1 MSAHDS
7 NGYFVE
13 LGEYSLILAKANLSQ
28 RPRAV
33 EDLREVWLGDNAGV
47 EAALKEIKAEG
58 EKGKAVALLRL
69 KNRTLFSADAALGK
83 KVNSSAA
90 VEGFLKESLGADAY
104 PANWSW
110 VNQKDGRAPDNG
122 APWLL
127 DATATAA
134 TDEALGKITGWA
146 FDLLRCQSASIAL
159 VGAVSN
165 AARASQVTGP
175 VLLCDVS
182 ENRSFLVGVSN
193 QGVTS
198 FATIPVGFDNLAE
211 ATQNA
216 LGLKFRGSAARLM
229 FNESYDF
236 SEAAAKIVE
245 PLVVGIR
252 GALPTMGAISPN
264 QLVCSGVL
272 ARQTWLLQA
281 LASAL
286 NLKLLS
292 LDAAAWA
299 TAQGV
304 SLGSKAS
311 AEVAPSWLGV
321 LGAVAAYDPRNP
333 GATLPWNPVLTN
345 TPVAPAPIVPAILQE
360 PAPAPAPA
368 KVAAAVAPAPAPKA
382 PEPKAPEPAVIAAAP
397 APAIAPTPKPEPAK
411 AAAPA
416 PAPAKPAEPA
426 PAKAGVVI
434 TPPPKPVEPPK
445 PITPAP
451 KTPPPPAKP
460 VEPKAAAKTEPKA
473 PAPASAAKAP
483 AAKPEPAKPA
493 PSAVAKPTLA
503 PAPAPATPKA
513 PTAAP
518 FSKKKNQMPMIIAI
532 VVAVLILG
540 GGGWYINNQRV
551 QKAEAEL
558 RVKEQERRAAEEAAA
573 RRAAEEKAR
582 AEEAARKRAEEEAEQ
597 RRVLEAQARLE
608 AEEKA
613 RQAAALQLI
622 NARGSLV
629 LNTEPAGATVAVGE
643 LTPRPSP
650 VDMKDLRLGRY
661 NVTISLP
668 GYETESRDVD
678 IKANEV
684 SNLGTIQLHRQ
695 IGSVE
700 VTSEPSGLDYELKP
714 AGVLFANPADVRK
727 GQTPSTVADLPAGS
741 YQVTVNRPGW
751 PAFTTTVTV
760 ERNSTVKARG
770 TFVGGTVVINSNPT
784 GASVM
789 RDQVQVGTTPLTL
802 TDLQP
807 ADVTYTLTMR
817 GMEPA
822 TVSGRVEAGK
832 TLTLNGN
839 LLDID
844 RVMRPSELDERPVPL
859 AMVEPELTPALRAEG
874 GSATVEFIVGKDG
887 TPSEMKVL
895 NTSNP
900 AFGRACLA
908 ATAKWKFR
916 PGVVRGK
923 PVKTKLTVPF
933 RMAPES

>member
-69 KNRTLFSADAALGK
+69 KNRSLFSADVALGK
-83 KVNSSAA
+83 KVNSAAA
-90 VEGFLKESLGADAY
+90 VESFLKESLGADAY

-127 DATATAA
+127 DATANTA

-146 FDLLRCQSASIAL
+146 FELLRCESASLAL

-182 ENRSFLVGVSN
+182 ENRSYLIGISN

-198 FATIPVGFDNLAE
+198 FTTIPVGFDNLAE
-211 ATQNA
+211 ASQNA

-292 LDAAAWA
+292 IDSAAWA
-299 TAQGV
+299 TSQGLA
-304 SLGSKAS
+304 LGSKAPG
-311 AEVAPSWLGV
+311 ELAPSWLGL

-333 GATLPWNPVLTN
+333 GAVLPWNPVLTN
-345 TPVAPAPIVPAILQE
+345 TPVAPAPVIPAILQE
-360 PAPAPAPA
+360 PAPAPKA
-368 KVAAAVAPAPAPKA
+368 AAAVAPAPT
-382 PEPKAPEPAVIAAAP
+382 PKAPEPAVIAP
-397 APAIAPTPKPEPAK
+397 APAVAPAPKPEPTK
-411 AAAPA
+411 AAAA

-426 PAKAGVVI
+426 PPGAKAGVVI
-434 TPPPKPVEPPK
+434 TPPPKPLEPPK

-460 VEPKAAAKTEPKA
+460 VEPKAAAKTEQKA
-473 PAPASAAKAP
+473 ASPAAAKAP
-483 AAKPEPAKPA
+483 AAKPEPAKPTPPA
-493 PSAVAKPTLA
+493 PAKPTLA
-503 PAPAPATPKA
+503 PAPTSAAQKPGTV
-513 PTAAP
+513 AP
-518 FSKKKNQMPMIIAI
+518 FPKKKNQMPMIIGI
-532 VVAVLILG
+532 VVALLVLG
-540 GGGWYINNQRV
+540 GGGWFVVSNQKK
-551 QKAEAEL
+551 QKAE
-558 RVKEQERRAAEEAAA
+558 QERHQREQDERLASEAAA

-582 AEEAARKRAEEEAEQ
+582 DEAAARKRAEEEAAQ
-597 RRVLEAQARLE
+597 REVLAAQAKIE

-622 NARGSLV
+622 NARGRLT
-629 LNTEPAGATVAVGE
+629 LNTDPAGATVAVGE

-650 VDMKDLRLGRY
+650 VDMKDLRLGKY

-684 SNLGTIQLHRQ
+684 SDLGTIQLHRQ

-700 VTSEPSGLDYELKP
+700 ITSEPGGLDYELKP
-714 AGVLFANPADVRK
+714 AGVLFANPADVRR
-727 GQTPSTVADLPAGS
+727 GQTPATVADLPAGS
-741 YQVTVNRPGW
+741 YQITVNRPGW
-751 PAFTTTVTV
+751 PSYTTTVTV

-770 TFVGGTVVINSNPT
+770 SFVGGTVVVNSNPT

-789 RDQVQVGTTPLTL
+789 RDQVQLGVTPLTL

-817 GMEPA
+817 GLETA
-822 TVSGRVEAGK
+822 TVSGRVEPGK
-832 TLTLNGN
+832 TLTLNGT
-839 LLDID
+839 LLDAD

-859 AMVEPELTPALRAEG
+859 AMVEPELTPALRTEG

-923 PVKTKLTVPF
+923 PVKTRLTVPF
-933 RMAPES
+933 RMTPES

>member
-13 LGEYSLILAKANLSQ
+13 LGEYSLILAKANLTQ

-33 EDLREVWLGDNAGV
+33 EDLREVWLGDNAAV

-69 KNRTLFSADAALGK
+69 KSRTLLSADAALGK
-83 KVNSSAA
+83 KINSAAA
-90 VEGFLKESLGADAY
+90 VEGHLKESLGADAY
-104 PANWSW
+104 PANWAW
-110 VNQKDGRAPDNG
+110 VNQKDGRPPENG

-127 DATATAA
+127 DATANSG
-134 TDEALGKITGWA
+134 TDEALGKITGWS
-146 FDLLRCQSASIAL
+146 FDLLRCQSASLAL
-159 VGAVSN
+159 VGAISN
-165 AARASQVTGP
+165 AARTSQITGP

-182 ENRSFLVGVSN
+182 ETRSYLIGISN
-193 QGVTS
+193 QGVTG

-236 SEAAAKIVE
+236 SDAAAKIVE
-245 PLVVGIR
+245 PLAVGVR
-252 GALPTMGAISPN
+252 GALPALGALAPN
-264 QLVCSGVL
+264 HFVCSGIL

-286 NLKLLS
+286 NLKPLS
-292 LDAAAWA
+292 VDTAAWA
-299 TAQGV
+299 TAQGLN
-304 SLGSKAS
+304 LGPKISGEIS
-311 AEVAPSWLGV
+311 PSWFGV
-321 LGAVAAYDPRNP
+321 LGAVSAYDPRNP
-333 GATLPWNPVLTN
+333 GATLPWNPVLSN
-345 TPVAPAPIVPAILQE
+345 TPVAPAPIIPAIIQE

-368 KVAAAVAPAPAPKA
+368 PTPAPAKPAA
-382 PEPKAPEPAVIAAAP
+382 PAAPAAAAKAPEPAVIAP
-397 APAIAPTPKPEPAK
+397 APAVVPTPKPEPAK
-411 AAAPA
+411 PA

-426 PAKAGVVI
+426 AAPAAAKGVVI

-473 PAPASAAKAP
+473 APAAAKAT
-483 AAKPEPAKPA
+483 AAKPEPAKPTPPA
-493 PSAVAKPTLA
+493 AAKPTLA
-503 PAPAPATPKA
+503 PAPAPVAQKSGTSTP
-513 PTAAP
+513 
-518 FSKKKNQMPMIIAI
+518 FGKKKTNLPLIIGI
-532 VVAVLILG
+532 VLAVIFVG
-540 GGGWYINNQRV
+540 GGIGLWV
-551 QKAEAEL
+551 KKQKDEQAEVARKL
-558 RVKEQERRAAEEAAA
+558 HEQEERAAKEAAA
-573 RRAAEEKAR
+573 RREAEEKAR
-582 AEEAARKRAEEEAEQ
+582 QEAEARKHAEEEAEQ
-597 RRVLEAQARLE
+597 RRVLAEQARIE
-608 AEEKA
+608 AAEKA
-613 RQAAALQLI
+613 RQAEAEKLL
-622 NARGSLV
+622 NARGRLV
-629 LNTEPAGATVAVGE
+629 LNTDPAGATVAVGE

-661 NVTISLP
+661 NVIVSLP

-684 SNLGTIQLHRQ
+684 SDLGTIQLRRQ

-700 VTSEPSGLDYELKP
+700 ISSDPNGLDYELKP
-714 AGVLFANPADVRK
+714 AGTLFVNSADVRK
-727 GQTPSTVADLPAGS
+727 GQTPATVADLPAGS
-741 YQVTVNRPGW
+741 YQVTINRPGW
-751 PAFTTTVTV
+751 PSYTTTVTV

-770 TFVGGTVVINSNPT
+770 NFVGGTVVINSTPP
-784 GASVM
+784 GATVM
-789 RDQVQVGTTPLTL
+789 RDQAQIGTTPLTL

-807 ADVTYTLTMR
+807 SDVTYTLTMK
-817 GMEPA
+817 GLESA
-822 TVSGRVEAGK
+822 TVSGHVEAGK
-832 TLTLNGN
+832 TLTLTGA
-839 LLDID
+839 LLDAD
-844 RVMRPSELDERPVPL
+844 RVMRPSELDERPIPL
-859 AMVEPELTPALRAEG
+859 TMVEPELTPALRAEG
-874 GSATVEFIVGKDG
+874 GSATIEFIVGKDG

-916 PGVVRGK
+916 PGVVRNK
-923 PVKTKLTVPF
+923 PVRARLTVPF
-933 RMAPES
+933 RMNPES